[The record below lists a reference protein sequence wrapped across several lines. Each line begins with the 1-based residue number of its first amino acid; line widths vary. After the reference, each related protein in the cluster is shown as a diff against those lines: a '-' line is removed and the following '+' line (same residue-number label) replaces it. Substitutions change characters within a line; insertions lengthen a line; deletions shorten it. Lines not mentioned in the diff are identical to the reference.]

1 MTDLDKLQGVW
12 KIVALEMEG
21 HVVPPA
27 AFGEGKIELSGSRFK
42 TTGMG
47 AAYEGTATFDES
59 KSPREFN
66 LNFETGPEKGN
77 ASLGIYE
84 LDGNTWRICLSTR
97 GSTRPAKFAAE
108 PGTGFALEVLNRV

>member
-1 MTDLDKLQGVW
+1 MKDIDKLQGTW
-12 KIVALEMEG
+12 NIVSLEMEG
-21 HVVPPA
+21 RAIPGV
-27 AFGEGKIELSGSRFK
+27 IGSISLAGDRF
-42 TTGMG
+42 TTSGMG

-77 ASLGIYE
+77 TSLGIYE
-84 LDGNTWRICLSTR
+84 LDGDTWRICLSTR
-97 GSTRPAKFAAE
+97 GTTRPAKFAAE

>member
-1 MTDLDKLQGVW
+1 MKDIDKLQGVW

-21 HVVPPA
+21 HAVPPA

-47 AAYEGTATFDES
+47 AVYEGTASFDES

-77 ASLGIYE
+77 TSLGIYE
-84 LDGNTWRICLSTR
+84 LGGDTWRICLSTR
-97 GSTRPAKFAAE
+97 GSTRPTEFAAK